1 MVWFCVT
8 FFGTVL
14 ELQCFKLKTSYCGI
28 LVKVWRPHY
37 QSNRRFYAIK
47 IRRKKQNKEHI
58 TFKIPLSVSHRI
70 RTEVPQKRN
79 LWAVEE
85 RQRRNTAD
93 LVQAKECGN
102 TGGRGVHRPHT
113 YAGEYSAVLKCSTVH
128 GISRGKEQ
136 FDDLRQAREFE
147 VQVWVEEFLV
157 QRVVCGYC
165 GAQQKDHSGVYPKS
179 T

>member
-1 MVWFCVT
+1 MQIKK
-8 FFGTVL
+8 G
-14 ELQCFKLKTSYCGI
+14 E
-28 LVKVWRPHY
+28 R
-37 QSNRRFYAIK
+37 NAI
-47 IRRKKQNKEHI
+47 HI

-70 RTEVPQKRN
+70 CTEVSQERN
-79 LWAVEE
+79 LWTVEK
-85 RQRRNTAD
+85 RHRRNTAD
-93 LVQAKECGN
+93 IVQAKECGN

-113 YAGEYSAVLKCSTVH
+113 YAGEHSAVLKCSTVH
-128 GISRGKEQ
+128 GISQGKEQ

-157 QRVVCGYC
+157 QRILCGYC